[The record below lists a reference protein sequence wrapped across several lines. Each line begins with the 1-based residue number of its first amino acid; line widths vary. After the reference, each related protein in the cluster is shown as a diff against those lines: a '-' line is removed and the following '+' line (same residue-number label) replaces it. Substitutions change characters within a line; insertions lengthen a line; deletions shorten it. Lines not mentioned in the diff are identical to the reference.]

1 MLTNKQIMKEARTAL
16 RGNWGK
22 AAAFTAGMSI
32 FLIALALIFDVNHFI
47 TLPTEEEITVNGFT
61 YYGFKVFLAFFGLAI
76 AFAVINWT
84 VSYAVYIG
92 SCSVYLDFVKTG
104 KFNWKLVKNGFKK
117 IWRNTLSCFVAN
129 ALMGIAIAVIIGITV
144 GAATFFGIFA
154 SIASENKEASNLVIM
169 VVLCVV
175 WTAAIT
181 AILYKWLP
189 TATLLLYKLA
199 SDNDIKA
206 IAAIKK
212 TFHEVSPNNWKFWCL
227 SFRFTGWFLLCIV
240 TLGIALLWIA
250 PYIAATVAIFYR
262 EISGANDIPEDV
274 EILKEG
280 QTENLQVPEDPR
292 GQETSL

>member
-1 MLTNKQIMKEARTAL
+1 MLTNKQIMKEARTVL
-16 RGNWGK
+16 KGNWGK
-22 AAAFTAGMSI
+22 AAAFTAGTSI
-32 FLIALALIFDVNHFI
+32 FLVALSLTLDANHFI
-47 TLPTEEEITVNGFT
+47 TLPTEEEITVNGFAH
-61 YYGFKVFLAFFGLAI
+61 YGFEIFFAFVGLAI
-76 AFAVINWT
+76 AFSAAQMII
-84 VSYAVYIG
+84 SYAVSIG

-129 ALMGIAIAVIIGITV
+129 ALMGIAIAIIIGITA
-144 GAATFFGIFA
+144 GAAAFLGIFT
-154 SIASENKEASNLVIM
+154 SIASENKEVSYFIIM
-169 VVLCVV
+169 VVLCIV

-206 IAAIKK
+206 IAAIKE

-240 TLGIALLWIA
+240 TFGIALLWIA
-250 PYIAATVAIFYR
+250 PYIAAAVAIFYR
-262 EISGANDIPEDV
+262 EISGANDLPEDA
-274 EILKEG
+274 EILEV
-280 QTENLQVPEDPR
+280 QENSKVPEDPKV
-292 GQETSL
+292 QEESL